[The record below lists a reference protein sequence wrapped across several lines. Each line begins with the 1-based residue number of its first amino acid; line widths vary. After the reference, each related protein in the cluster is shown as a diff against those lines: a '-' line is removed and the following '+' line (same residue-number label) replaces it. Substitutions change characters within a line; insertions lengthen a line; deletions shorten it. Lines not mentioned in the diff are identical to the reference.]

1 MKKVLILNE
10 NLATRESARNLFNK
24 VINENI
30 TNLDF
35 SKVKIISRSFANEFI
50 NLEKENKLKISK
62 DNMSNNLKKMIL
74 TADVSFDNDILS
86 KESYKIISISNLA
99 SLI

>member
-24 VINENI
+24 VINEDI